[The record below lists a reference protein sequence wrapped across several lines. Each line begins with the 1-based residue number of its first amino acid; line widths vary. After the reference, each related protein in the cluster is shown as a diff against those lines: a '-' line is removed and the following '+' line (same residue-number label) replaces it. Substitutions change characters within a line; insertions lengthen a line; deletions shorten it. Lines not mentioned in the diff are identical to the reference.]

1 MDPITLKA
9 LATLMQL
16 HGAGATLVSDN
27 KGVDELLGT
36 VRTQL
41 ESETPPVQLAMYAR
55 SYAKT
60 RSGGYGRSHAKSVF
74 LKSYQQ
80 AINRRQP
87 TGGPGGITHGG
98 GPNTHKR

>member
-9 LATLMQL
+9 LAALMQL

-27 KGVDELLGT
+27 KGVDELLRP

-41 ESETPPVQLAMYAR
+41 ESKTPPVQLA
-55 SYAKT
+55 S
-60 RSGGYGRSHAKSVF
+60 YGRSYTKFSGGGYPKGHPKTF
-74 LKSYQQ
+74 FDKTYQRV
-80 AINRRQP
+80 INRQQP
-87 TGGPGGITHGG
+87 PGGPSGITHGG

>member
-9 LATLMQL
+9 LAALMQL

-27 KGVDELLGT
+27 QGVDELLRP

-41 ESETPPVQLAMYAR
+41 ESKTPPVQLAR
-55 SYAKT
+55 SYTKMT
-60 RSGGYGRSHAKSVF
+60 GGGYPKGH
-74 LKSYQQ
+74 LKTFFGKTYQRV
-80 AINRRQP
+80 INRRQP
-87 TGGPGGITHGG
+87 PGGPSGITHGG